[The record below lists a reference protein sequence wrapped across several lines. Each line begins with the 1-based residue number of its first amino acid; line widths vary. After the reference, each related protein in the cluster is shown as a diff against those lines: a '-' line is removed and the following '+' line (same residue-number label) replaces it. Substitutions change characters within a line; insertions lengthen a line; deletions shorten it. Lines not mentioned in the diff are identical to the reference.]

1 MNLQLLRGRDL
12 RPPPRHDRVEPAAV
26 PSTAVTTLPTAN
38 IEAPARKKALRFPV
52 NTDTR
57 AFYRRFYPDTTSADW
72 NDWRW
77 QTRNRIR
84 SLEQLEA
91 MLELSD
97 EIARLRLELRQLRA
111 QRAPQSG
118 GDESP
123 ADERPPHY

>member
-1 MNLQLLRGRDL
+1 MSEELR
-12 RPPPRHDRVEPAAV
+12 RVEEKIA
-26 PSTAVTTLPTAN
+26 
-38 IEAPARKKALRFPV
+38 
-52 NTDTR
+52 
-57 AFYRRFYPDTTSADW
+57 Y
-72 NDWRW
+72 
-77 QTRNRIR
+77 
-84 SLEQLEA
+84 LERHVVQQDKA